1 MTGALTA
8 ANQLTMLRMLLI
20 PVLAILLIYGHVGA
34 ALVTFL
40 VAGLTD
46 LLDGLIARWSG
57 QKTDLGAWLDPMA
70 DKLLLVTTFVML
82 TLPIEHMPNRLPV
95 WLTVLMISR
104 DIGIV
109 ATVAIVNLAVGRRT
123 FMPSIFGKIATATFI
138 LTGLVTLYF
147 NYLGR
152 PSLVVDAFVYASLA
166 ATLVSSLHYMWQAV
180 RGGSRVDATPAD
192 QPTNPAGPR
201 PVPMPAGGQPG
212 GQPPAGDRQAAG
224 GRR

>member
-1 MTGALTA
+1 VTGALTP
-8 ANQLTMLRMLLI
+8 ANQLTLLRMLLI
-20 PVLAILLIYGHVGA
+20 PVLALLLIYGHVGA

-40 VAGLTD
+40 VAGITD

-82 TLPIEHMPNRLPV
+82 TLPNEHMPNRLPV

-109 ATVAIVNLAVGRRT
+109 ATVAIVNMAVGRRT
-123 FMPSIFGKIATATFI
+123 FMPSIFGKIATGTFI

-147 NYLGR
+147 NYRGEV
-152 PSLVVDAFVYASLA
+152 SMVVDAFVYASLA
-166 ATLVSSLHYMWQAV
+166 ATLVSSLHYLWHAV
-180 RGGSRVDATPAD
+180 RG
-192 QPTNPAGPR
+192 PR
-201 PVPMPAGGQPG
+201 SE
-212 GQPPAGDRQAAG
+212 D
-224 GRR
+224 